1 MTPAKRKEMSST
13 NNMFAD
19 FWIFIP
25 NLSLLQ
31 CRVMPYISIK
41 NSPWLYALMVVILGT
56 KSNCRLTNNQFAP
69 FDVLEM
75 LFTKPLYTHSCNI
88 QRDKL
93 LWPIKFLKG
102 SVIFSKREKNHCGM
116 SYN

>member
-1 MTPAKRKEMSST
+1 MVSVIFVMSIGIKP
-13 NNMFAD
+13 NH
-19 FWIFIP
+19 IFI
-25 NLSLLQ
+25 
-31 CRVMPYISIK
+31 SI
-41 NSPWLYALMVVILGT
+41 VIRT
-56 KSNCRLTNNQFAP
+56 KINCKLTNNQFAP
-69 FDVLEM
+69 FDTLAM
-75 LFTKPLYTHSCNI
+75 LFINLLYTHSCNI